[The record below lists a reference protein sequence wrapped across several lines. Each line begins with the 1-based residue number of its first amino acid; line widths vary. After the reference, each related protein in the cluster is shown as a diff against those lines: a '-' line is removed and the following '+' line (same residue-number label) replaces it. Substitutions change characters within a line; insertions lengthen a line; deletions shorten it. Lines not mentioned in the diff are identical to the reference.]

1 MTSAT
6 ELLTVA
12 DVARICRVHEA
23 TVRRHIASG
32 RLRSV
37 RVGRGIRVRTEDLKR
52 FMESPVLP
60 GEDPGKFKPFTEDDP
75 LWNIV
80 GIIADDE
87 PWVSGD
93 KYRALADAYSKKQ

>member
-6 ELLTVA
+6 ELLTIA
-12 DVARICRVHEA
+12 EVARICRVHEA

-32 RLRSV
+32 KLRSV
-37 RVGRGIRVRTEDLKR
+37 RVGRGIRVRTEDLER

-60 GEDPGKFKPFTEDDP
+60 GEDAGTFKPFTEDDP

-80 GIIADDE
+80 GAFEGTETWI
-87 PWVSGD
+87 SSD
-93 KYRALADAYSKKQ
+93 KHRALYGASDR